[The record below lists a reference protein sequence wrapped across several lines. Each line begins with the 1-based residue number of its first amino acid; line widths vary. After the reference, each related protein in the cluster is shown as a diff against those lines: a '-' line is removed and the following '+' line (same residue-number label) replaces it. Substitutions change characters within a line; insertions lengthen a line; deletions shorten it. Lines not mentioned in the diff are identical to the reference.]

1 MNREQT
7 MNRLQDRVVIITG
20 AGAGI
25 GRATAQ
31 RAASEGARVVVAE
44 ISQERGQAVVE
55 EIIAASGRA
64 LFVPTDVAEPDQIE
78 ALYDRTL
85 AEWGQVDAV
94 INNAYGPVEMVQA
107 DGDLTDVE
115 DDTWNRVMETTLR
128 SVFLSSRR
136 AAREMIKAGRGG
148 AIVNL
153 ASVNGLYAYGLVAYS
168 TAKGGIVALTRCA
181 AMQYASQGIRINAI
195 APGTVSTESTRPFME
210 KPEIKKELD
219 AMYGRG
225 SVGEPEEIAAGI
237 IFLASDDASFVNGEV
252 LIVDGGLTVGPT
264 RFGLTDEI
272 AGDG

>member
-128 SVFLSSRR
+128 
-136 AAREMIKAGRGG
+136 
-148 AIVNL
+148 IVL
-153 ASVNGLYAYGLVAYS
+153 LLCS
-168 TAKGGIVALTRCA
+168 
-181 AMQYASQGIRINAI
+181 
-195 APGTVSTESTRPFME
+195 
-210 KPEIKKELD
+210 
-219 AMYGRG
+219 
-225 SVGEPEEIAAGI
+225 
-237 IFLASDDASFVNGEV
+237 GEV
-252 LIVDGGLTVGPT
+252 
-264 RFGLTDEI
+264 
-272 AGDG
+272 